1 MGLAFVLAAPATW
14 DAEKLRT
21 GKRTAMAASYMAG
34 HPVMKEIHGDL
45 KRRMDKAVT
54 DFQTHLV
61 SLRTGR
67 ANVQLLDQVRVD
79 YYGTPT
85 PLTQV
90 AQVTTPEANLIL
102 VQPWDASLL
111 KEIEKALRAPEHG
124 FNPNSDG
131 RILRVPIPP
140 MTEERRR
147 DVVKQLNKELEDH
160 RTALRNVR
168 RDGND
173 HLKKLAKDKKIGEDE
188 EKRAQDEV
196 QGMLN
201 DEIRRMEEAAKRKEA
216 DIMQI

>member
-1 MGLAFVLAAPATW
+1 
-14 DAEKLRT
+14 
-21 GKRTAMAASYMAG
+21 MAASYMASNAVLKDV
-34 HPVMKEIHGDL
+34 HSDL

-67 ANVQLLDQVRVD
+67 ATAALLENVRVD

-90 AQVTTPEANLIL
+90 AQVSAPEPNMIVVA
-102 VQPWDASLL
+102 PWDAGLV

-124 FNPNSDG
+124 FNPQSDG
-131 RILRVPIPP
+131 RQIRVPIPP

-147 DVVKQLNKELEDH
+147 DVVRQLNKMLEDH
-160 RTALRNVR
+160 KTALRNVR

-173 HLKKLAKDKKIGEDE
+173 TLKKLAKEKKLSEDE

-196 QGMLN
+196 QAMLN
-201 DEIRRMEEAAKRKEA
+201 DEIRRMEELARKKEA

>member
-1 MGLAFVLAAPATW
+1 
-14 DAEKLRT
+14 
-21 GKRTAMAASYMAG
+21 
-34 HPVMKEIHGDL
+34 
-45 KRRMDKAVT
+45 MDKAVA

-85 PLTQV
+85 PVTQV
-90 AQVTTPEANLIL
+90 AQVTTPEAGMIV
-102 VQPWDASLL
+102 VQPWDPSLI

-124 FNPNSDG
+124 FNPQNDG
-131 RILRVPIPP
+131 KIIRVPIPP

-173 HLKKLAKDKKIGEDE
+173 SLKKLSKDKKISEEDD
-188 EKRAQDEV
+188 KRAQEEI

-201 DEIRRMEEAAKRKEA
+201 DEIRRMEEAARKKEA

>member
-1 MGLAFVLAAPATW
+1 
-14 DAEKLRT
+14 
-21 GKRTAMAASYMAG
+21 MAASYMATSA
-34 HPVMKEIHGDL
+34 VLKELHGDL

-85 PLTQV
+85 PLTQI
-90 AQVTTPEANLIL
+90 AQVTTPEANMIV
-102 VQPWDASLL
+102 VQPWDAGLV

-124 FNPNSDG
+124 FNPQSDG

-168 RDGND
+168 RDGNES
-173 HLKKLAKDKKIGEDE
+173 LKKLAKDKKIGEDE

-201 DEIRRMEEAAKRKEA
+201 DEIRRLEEAARRKEA

>member
-1 MGLAFVLAAPATW
+1 
-14 DAEKLRT
+14 
-21 GKRTAMAASYMAG
+21 MAASYMAG
-34 HPVMKEIHGDL
+34 NPVLKELHADL

-85 PLTQV
+85 PLTQI

-201 DEIRRMEEAAKRKEA
+201 DEIRRMEDAAKRKEA
-216 DIMQI
+216 DIMHI

>member
-1 MGLAFVLAAPATW
+1 MQ
-14 DAEKLRT
+14 
-21 GKRTAMAASYMAG
+21 MAASYMATN
-34 HPVMKEIHGDL
+34 PLLKEVHADL
-45 KRRMDKAVT
+45 KRRMDKAVS

-90 AQVTTPEANLIL
+90 AQVTTPEASMII
-102 VQPWDASLL
+102 VQPWDTSLL

-124 FNPNSDG
+124 FNPSNDG
-131 RILRVPIPP
+131 KVIRVPIPP

-160 RTALRNVR
+160 KTALRNVR

-173 HLKKLAKDKKIGEDE
+173 SLKKLAKDKKIGEDE

-201 DEIRRMEEAAKRKEA
+201 DEIRRLEEAARRKEV

>member
-1 MGLAFVLAAPATW
+1 
-14 DAEKLRT
+14 
-21 GKRTAMAASYMAG
+21 MAASFMASSVALKDV
-34 HPVMKEIHGDL
+34 HADL
-45 KRRMDKAVT
+45 KRRMDKAVA
-54 DFQTHLV
+54 DFQHHLV

-67 ANVQLLDQVRVD
+67 ATAALLENVRVD

-90 AQVTTPEANLIL
+90 AQVSAPEPNMIL
-102 VQPWDASLL
+102 VAPWDASLV

-124 FNPNSDG
+124 FNPQSDG
-131 RILRVPIPP
+131 KQVRVPIPP

-168 RDGND
+168 RDGNET
-173 HLKKLAKDKKIGEDE
+173 LKKMAKDKKLGEDE

-196 QGMLN
+196 QAMLN
-201 DEIRRMEEAAKRKEA
+201 DEIRRMEELARKKEVE
-216 DIMQI
+216 IMQV

>member
-1 MGLAFVLAAPATW
+1 MAVSI
-14 DAEKLRT
+14 
-21 GKRTAMAASYMAG
+21 MAAN
-34 HPVMKEIHGDL
+34 PLLKELHGDL
-45 KRRMDKAVT
+45 KRRMDKAVS
-54 DFQTHLV
+54 DFQTHLI

-67 ANVQLLDQVRVD
+67 ASVQLLDQVRVD

-85 PLTQV
+85 PVTQV
-90 AQVTTPEANLIL
+90 AQVTTPEAGMIV
-102 VQPWDASLL
+102 VQPWDPSLL

-124 FNPNSDG
+124 FNPQNDG
-131 RILRVPIPP
+131 KLIRVPIPP

-173 HLKKLAKDKKIGEDE
+173 NLKKIAKDKKISEDD
-188 EKRAQDEV
+188 EKRAQEEV

-201 DEIRRMEEAAKRKEA
+201 EEIRRMEEAARKKEA
-216 DIMQI
+216 DIMAI

>member
-1 MGLAFVLAAPATW
+1 MAP
-14 DAEKLRT
+14 
-21 GKRTAMAASYMAG
+21 SYMASNAAL
-34 HPVMKEIHGDL
+34 KELHGDL

-85 PLTQV
+85 PLTQI

-102 VQPWDASLL
+102 VQPWDANLV

-124 FNPNSDG
+124 FNPQSDG

-160 RTALRNVR
+160 RTALRNIR

-173 HLKKLAKDKKIGEDE
+173 SLKKLAKEKKIGEDE

-201 DEIRRMEEAAKRKEA
+201 EEIRRLEEAARRKEI

>member
-1 MGLAFVLAAPATW
+1 MATNP
-14 DAEKLRT
+14 LL
-21 GKRTAMAASYMAG
+21 
-34 HPVMKEIHGDL
+34 KELHGDL
-45 KRRMDKAVT
+45 RRRMDKAVA

-67 ANVQLLDQVRVD
+67 ANVHLLDQVRVD

-85 PLTQV
+85 PVTQV
-90 AQVTTPEANLIL
+90 AQVTTPEAGLIL
-102 VQPWDASLL
+102 IQPWDAGLT

-124 FNPNSDG
+124 FNPQSDG
-131 RILRVPIPP
+131 KLLRVPIPP

-160 RTALRNVR
+160 KTALRNVR

-196 QGMLN
+196 QAMLN
-201 DEIRRMEEAAKRKEA
+201 DEIRKLEEAAQRKEA

>member
-1 MGLAFVLAAPATW
+1 MAVSI
-14 DAEKLRT
+14 
-21 GKRTAMAASYMAG
+21 MAAN
-34 HPVMKEIHGDL
+34 PLLKELHGDL
-45 KRRMDKAVT
+45 KRRMDKAVS

-67 ANVQLLDQVRVD
+67 ASVQLLDQVRVD

-85 PLTQV
+85 PVTQV
-90 AQVTTPEANLIL
+90 AQVTTPEAGMIV
-102 VQPWDASLL
+102 VQPWDPSLL

-124 FNPNSDG
+124 FNPQNDG
-131 RILRVPIPP
+131 KLIRVPIPP

-173 HLKKLAKDKKIGEDE
+173 SLKKLAKDKKIGEDE
-188 EKRAQDEV
+188 EKRAQEEV

-201 DEIRRMEEAAKRKEA
+201 EEIRRMEEAAKRKEA

>member
-1 MGLAFVLAAPATW
+1 
-14 DAEKLRT
+14 
-21 GKRTAMAASYMAG
+21 MAASYMATI
-34 HPVMKEIHGDL
+34 PVLKDIQLDL
-45 KRRMDKAVT
+45 KRRMEKAVT

-90 AQVTTPEANLIL
+90 AQVTTPEASMII
-102 VQPWDASLL
+102 VQPWDIGLL

-124 FNPNSDG
+124 FNPSNDG
-131 RILRVPIPP
+131 KVIRVPIPP

-147 DVVKQLNKELEDH
+147 GVVKQLNQELEDH
-160 RTALRNVR
+160 KTALRNVR

-173 HLKKLAKDKKIGEDE
+173 TLKKMVKDKELSQDE

-201 DEIRRMEEAAKRKEA
+201 DEIRRMEEAARRKEV
-216 DIMQI
+216 DIMSI

>member
-1 MGLAFVLAAPATW
+1 
-14 DAEKLRT
+14 
-21 GKRTAMAASYMAG
+21 MAVSYMAG
-34 HPVMKEIHGDL
+34 IPVLKELHGDL

-54 DFQTHLV
+54 DFQTHLI

-67 ANVQLLDQVRVD
+67 ASVHLLDQVRVD

-85 PLTQV
+85 PLTQI
-90 AQVTTPEANLIL
+90 AQVTTPEASMIV
-102 VQPWDASLL
+102 VQPWDLSQL

-124 FNPNSDG
+124 FNPSNDG
-131 RILRVPIPP
+131 KQIRVPIPP

-160 RTALRNVR
+160 KTALRNVR

-173 HLKKLAKDKKIGEDE
+173 TLKKMVKDKELSQDE

-196 QGMLN
+196 QAMLN
-201 DEIRRMEEAAKRKEA
+201 DEIRRMEEAARRKEA

>member
-1 MGLAFVLAAPATW
+1 MAT
-14 DAEKLRT
+14 
-21 GKRTAMAASYMAG
+21 
-34 HPVMKEIHGDL
+34 HPVMKELYADL

-85 PLTQV
+85 PITQV
-90 AQVTTPEANLIL
+90 AQVTTPEAGLIL
-102 VQPWDASLL
+102 VQPWDPSLL

-124 FNPNSDG
+124 FNPASDG
-131 RILRVPIPP
+131 KLIRVPIPP

-147 DVVKQLNKELEDH
+147 SVVKQLNQELEDH
-160 RTALRNVR
+160 KTALRNVR

-173 HLKKLAKDKKIGEDE
+173 HLKKMAKDKKISEDE

-196 QGMLN
+196 QTMLN
-201 DEIRRMEEAAKRKEA
+201 DEIRRMEEAARRKEA
-216 DIMQI
+216 DIMQV

>member
-1 MGLAFVLAAPATW
+1 
-14 DAEKLRT
+14 
-21 GKRTAMAASYMAG
+21 MAASYMATNPLLKG
-34 HPVMKEIHGDL
+34 IQADL

-67 ANVQLLDQVRVD
+67 ASVQLLDQVRVD

-85 PLTQV
+85 PLTQI
-90 AQVTTPEANLIL
+90 AQVTTPEASMIV
-102 VQPWDASLL
+102 VQPWEINML

-124 FNPNSDG
+124 FNPQNDG
-131 RILRVPIPP
+131 KIIRVPIPP

-173 HLKKLAKDKKIGEDE
+173 SLKKLSKDKKISEDDD
-188 EKRAQDEV
+188 KRAQEEI

-201 DEIRRMEEAAKRKEA
+201 DEIRRMEEAARKKEA

>member
-1 MGLAFVLAAPATW
+1 
-14 DAEKLRT
+14 
-21 GKRTAMAASYMAG
+21 MAASYMASNAVLKDV
-34 HPVMKEIHGDL
+34 HADL
-45 KRRMDKAVT
+45 KRRMDKAVA
-54 DFQTHLV
+54 DFQHHLV

-67 ANVQLLDQVRVD
+67 ATAALLENVRVD

-90 AQVTTPEANLIL
+90 AQVSAPEPNMI
-102 VQPWDASLL
+102 VVPPWDASLV

-124 FNPNSDG
+124 FKPQSDG
-131 RILRVPIPP
+131 KQVRVPIPP

-168 RDGND
+168 RDGNET
-173 HLKKLAKDKKIGEDE
+173 LKKLARDKKLGEDE

-196 QGMLN
+196 QAMLN
-201 DEIRRMEEAAKRKEA
+201 EEIRRMEELAKKKEA
-216 DIMQI
+216 EIMQV

>member
-1 MGLAFVLAAPATW
+1 MAVSI
-14 DAEKLRT
+14 
-21 GKRTAMAASYMAG
+21 MAAN
-34 HPVMKEIHGDL
+34 PLLKDLHGDL
-45 KRRMDKAVT
+45 KRRMDKAVS
-54 DFQTHLV
+54 DFQTHLI

-67 ANVQLLDQVRVD
+67 ASVQLLDQVRVD

-85 PLTQV
+85 PVTQV
-90 AQVTTPEANLIL
+90 AQVTTPEAGMIV
-102 VQPWDASLL
+102 VQPWDPSLL

-124 FNPNSDG
+124 FNPQNDG
-131 RILRVPIPP
+131 KLIRVPIPP

-173 HLKKLAKDKKIGEDE
+173 NLKKMAKDKKISEDD
-188 EKRAQDEV
+188 EKRAQEEV

-201 DEIRRMEEAAKRKEA
+201 EEIRRMEEAARKKEA
-216 DIMQI
+216 DIMAI

>member
-1 MGLAFVLAAPATW
+1 
-14 DAEKLRT
+14 
-21 GKRTAMAASYMAG
+21 MAVSLMTG
-34 HPVMKEIHGDL
+34 HPVLKELHGDL
-45 KRRMDKAVT
+45 RRRMDKAVA

-67 ANVQLLDQVRVD
+67 ASVQLLDQVRVD

-85 PLTQV
+85 PVTQV
-90 AQVTTPEANLIL
+90 AQVTTPEAGLIL
-102 VQPWDASLL
+102 VQPWDPSLL

-124 FNPNSDG
+124 FNPQNDG
-131 RILRVPIPP
+131 KLIRVPIPP

-173 HLKKLAKDKKIGEDE
+173 QLKKLAKDKKISEDE

-196 QGMLN
+196 QTMLN
-201 DEIRRMEEAAKRKEA
+201 EEIRRMEEAARKKEG

>member
-1 MGLAFVLAAPATW
+1 
-14 DAEKLRT
+14 
-21 GKRTAMAASYMAG
+21 MAVSFMAG
-34 HPVMKEIHGDL
+34 IPVLKEIHGDL
-45 KRRMDKAVT
+45 KRRMDKAIV

-67 ANVQLLDQVRVD
+67 ATAAMLDQVRVD

-85 PLTQV
+85 PLSQV
-90 AQVTTPEANLIL
+90 AQVSAPEANLIL
-102 VQPWDASLL
+102 VAPWDASLV

-124 FNPNSDG
+124 FNPQSDG
-131 RILRVPIPP
+131 RQIRVPIPP

-147 DVVKQLNKELEDH
+147 DVVKQLNKVLEDH

-173 HLKKLAKDKKIGEDE
+173 TLKKLAKDKELSQDE

-196 QGMLN
+196 QAMLN
-201 DEIRRMEEAAKRKEA
+201 DEIRRLEELARRKEV

>member
-1 MGLAFVLAAPATW
+1 
-14 DAEKLRT
+14 
-21 GKRTAMAASYMAG
+21 MAASYMATI
-34 HPVMKEIHGDL
+34 PALKEIQLDL
-45 KRRMDKAVT
+45 KRRMEKAVA
-54 DFQTHLV
+54 DFQTHLI

-90 AQVTTPEANLIL
+90 AQVTTPEASMII
-102 VQPWDASLL
+102 VQPWDIGLL

-124 FNPNSDG
+124 FNPSNDG
-131 RILRVPIPP
+131 KVIRVPIPP

-147 DVVKQLNKELEDH
+147 GVVKQLNQELEDH
-160 RTALRNVR
+160 KTALRNVR

-173 HLKKLAKDKKIGEDE
+173 TLKKMAKDKELSQDE

-201 DEIRRMEEAAKRKEA
+201 EEIRRMEEAAQRKEA
-216 DIMQI
+216 DIMKI

>member
-1 MGLAFVLAAPATW
+1 
-14 DAEKLRT
+14 
-21 GKRTAMAASYMAG
+21 MAASYMATNPLLKG
-34 HPVMKEIHGDL
+34 IQADL

-67 ANVQLLDQVRVD
+67 ASVQLLDQVRVD

-85 PLTQV
+85 PLTQI
-90 AQVTTPEANLIL
+90 AQVTTPEASMLV
-102 VQPWDASLL
+102 VQPWEISFL
-111 KEIEKALRAPEHG
+111 KEIEKTLRAPEHG
-124 FNPNSDG
+124 FNPSNDG
-131 RILRVPIPP
+131 KVIRVPIPP

-147 DVVKQLNKELEDH
+147 AVVKQLNQELEDH
-160 RTALRNVR
+160 KTALRNVR

-173 HLKKLAKDKKIGEDE
+173 TLKKMVKDKELSQDE

-201 DEIRRMEEAAKRKEA
+201 DEIRRLEEAARKKEA

>member
-1 MGLAFVLAAPATW
+1 
-14 DAEKLRT
+14 
-21 GKRTAMAASYMAG
+21 MAASYMAN
-34 HPVMKEIHGDL
+34 HPLLKGLHADL
-45 KRRMDKAVT
+45 KRRMEKAVT

-67 ANVQLLDQVRVD
+67 ASVQLLDQVRVD

-85 PLTQV
+85 PLTQI
-90 AQVTTPEANLIL
+90 AQVTTPEASMII
-102 VQPWDASLL
+102 VQPWEVGLL
-111 KEIEKALRAPEHG
+111 KEIEKALRDPQHG
-124 FNPNSDG
+124 FNPSNDG
-131 RILRVPIPP
+131 RVIRVPIPP

-147 DVVKQLNKELEDH
+147 NVVKQLNQELEDH
-160 RTALRNVR
+160 KTALRNVR

-173 HLKKLAKDKKIGEDE
+173 TLKKMAKDKELSQDE

-201 DEIRRMEEAAKRKEA
+201 DEIRRLEEAARKKEA

>member
-1 MGLAFVLAAPATW
+1 
-14 DAEKLRT
+14 
-21 GKRTAMAASYMAG
+21 MAG
-34 HPVMKEIHGDL
+34 IPVLKELHADL

-54 DFQTHLV
+54 DFQTHLI

-85 PLTQV
+85 PLTQI
-90 AQVTTPEANLIL
+90 AQVTTPEASMLI
-102 VQPWDASLL
+102 VQPWDVSLL

-124 FNPNSDG
+124 FNPSNDG
-131 RILRVPIPP
+131 KQIRVPIPP

-160 RTALRNVR
+160 KTALRNVR

-173 HLKKLAKDKKIGEDE
+173 TLKKMVKEKELSLDE
-188 EKRAQDEV
+188 EKRSQDEV
-196 QGMLN
+196 QAMLN
-201 DEIRRMEEAAKRKEA
+201 DEIRRMEEAAQRKEA
-216 DIMQI
+216 DIMRI

>member
-1 MGLAFVLAAPATW
+1 MLKDLHA
-14 DAEKLRT
+14 
-21 GKRTAMAASYMAG
+21 
-34 HPVMKEIHGDL
+34 DL
-45 KRRMDKAVT
+45 KRRMDKAVV
-54 DFQTHLV
+54 DFQAHLV

-85 PLTQV
+85 PLAQV
-90 AQVTTPEANLIL
+90 AQVTTPEASMIV
-102 VQPWDASLL
+102 VQPWDVSLL

-124 FNPNSDG
+124 FNPSNDG
-131 RILRVPIPP
+131 KQIRVPIPP

-147 DVVKQLNKELEDH
+147 DVVKQLNKQLEDH
-160 RTALRNVR
+160 KTALRNVR

-173 HLKKLAKDKKIGEDE
+173 NLKKLAKDKKLSEDE

-196 QGMLN
+196 QSMLN
-201 DEIRRMEEAAKRKEA
+201 DEIRRIDELARKKEI

>member
-1 MGLAFVLAAPATW
+1 MAP
-14 DAEKLRT
+14 
-21 GKRTAMAASYMAG
+21 SYMATN
-34 HPVMKEIHGDL
+34 PLLKELHGDL
-45 KRRMDKAVT
+45 RRRMDKAVA

-67 ANVQLLDQVRVD
+67 ANVHLLDQVRVD

-85 PLTQV
+85 PVTQV
-90 AQVTTPEANLIL
+90 AQVTTPEAGLIL
-102 VQPWDASLL
+102 IQPWDAGLT

-124 FNPNSDG
+124 FNPQSDG
-131 RILRVPIPP
+131 KLLRVPIPP

-160 RTALRNVR
+160 KTALRNVR

-196 QGMLN
+196 QAMLN
-201 DEIRRMEEAAKRKEA
+201 DEIRKLEEAAQRKEA

>member
-1 MGLAFVLAAPATW
+1 
-14 DAEKLRT
+14 
-21 GKRTAMAASYMAG
+21 MAASYMATNPLLKDL
-34 HPVMKEIHGDL
+34 HADL
-45 KRRMDKAVT
+45 KWRMDKAVV

-67 ANVQLLDQVRVD
+67 ASVHLLDQVRVD

-85 PLTQV
+85 PVTQV
-90 AQVTTPEANLIL
+90 AQVTTPEAGLIL
-102 VQPWDASLL
+102 VQPWDVSLI

-124 FNPNSDG
+124 FNPQSDG
-131 RILRVPIPP
+131 KLLRVPIPP

-160 RTALRNVR
+160 KTALRNVR

-196 QGMLN
+196 QAMLN
-201 DEIRRMEEAAKRKEA
+201 DEIRKMEEAAQRKEA
-216 DIMQI
+216 DIMQV

>member
-1 MGLAFVLAAPATW
+1 MATHPLLKGLHA
-14 DAEKLRT
+14 
-21 GKRTAMAASYMAG
+21 
-34 HPVMKEIHGDL
+34 DL
-45 KRRMDKAVT
+45 KRRMEKAVT

-67 ANVQLLDQVRVD
+67 ASVQLLDQVRVD

-85 PLTQV
+85 PLTQI
-90 AQVTTPEANLIL
+90 AQVTTPEASMII
-102 VQPWDASLL
+102 VQPWEVGLL
-111 KEIEKALRAPEHG
+111 KEIEKALRDPQHG
-124 FNPNSDG
+124 FNPSNDG
-131 RILRVPIPP
+131 RVIRVPIPP

-147 DVVKQLNKELEDH
+147 NVVKQLNQELEDH
-160 RTALRNVR
+160 KTALRNVR

-173 HLKKLAKDKKIGEDE
+173 TLKKMAKDKELSQDE

-201 DEIRRMEEAAKRKEA
+201 DEIRRLEEAARKKEA

>member
-1 MGLAFVLAAPATW
+1 MAVAFMTTNPVLK
-14 DAEKLRT
+14 ELH
-21 GKRTAMAASYMAG
+21 AG
-34 HPVMKEIHGDL
+34 L

-85 PLTQV
+85 PLTQI
-90 AQVTTPEANLIL
+90 AQVTTPEASMII
-102 VQPWDASLL
+102 VQPWDVSLL

-124 FNPNSDG
+124 FNPSNDG
-131 RILRVPIPP
+131 KLIRVPIPP

-147 DVVKQLNKELEDH
+147 GVVKQLNQELEDH
-160 RTALRNVR
+160 KTALRNVR

-173 HLKKLAKDKKIGEDE
+173 HLKKLAKDQKISEDE
-188 EKRAQDEV
+188 EKRAQEEV
-196 QGMLN
+196 QTMLN
-201 DEIRRMEEAAKRKEA
+201 DEIQRMEEAARRKEA

>member
-1 MGLAFVLAAPATW
+1 
-14 DAEKLRT
+14 
-21 GKRTAMAASYMAG
+21 MAVSFMAG
-34 HPVMKEIHGDL
+34 NPVLKELHSDL
-45 KRRMDKAVT
+45 KRRMDKAVV
-54 DFQTHLV
+54 DFQGHLV

-67 ANVQLLDQVRVD
+67 ASVQLLDQVRVD

-85 PLTQV
+85 PLTQI
-90 AQVTTPEANLIL
+90 AQVTTPEASMIV
-102 VQPWDASLL
+102 VQPWDVGLL

-124 FNPNSDG
+124 FNPSNDG
-131 RILRVPIPP
+131 KQIRVPIPP

-147 DVVKQLNKELEDH
+147 DVVKQLNAQLEDH

-173 HLKKLAKDKKIGEDE
+173 KLKKMAKDKELSQDE

-196 QGMLN
+196 QAMLN
-201 DEIRRMEEAAKRKEA
+201 DEIRRLEELARKKEA

>member
-1 MGLAFVLAAPATW
+1 MASNAVLKDVHA
-14 DAEKLRT
+14 
-21 GKRTAMAASYMAG
+21 
-34 HPVMKEIHGDL
+34 DL
-45 KRRMDKAVT
+45 KRRMDKAVA
-54 DFQTHLV
+54 DFQHHLV

-67 ANVQLLDQVRVD
+67 ATAALLENVRVD

-90 AQVTTPEANLIL
+90 AQVSAPEPNMIVVA
-102 VQPWDASLL
+102 PWDASLV

-124 FNPNSDG
+124 FNPQSDG
-131 RILRVPIPP
+131 KQVRVPIPP

-168 RDGND
+168 RDGNET
-173 HLKKLAKDKKIGEDE
+173 LKKLARDKKLGEDE

-196 QGMLN
+196 QAMLN
-201 DEIRRMEEAAKRKEA
+201 EEIRRMEELAKKKEA
-216 DIMQI
+216 EIMQV